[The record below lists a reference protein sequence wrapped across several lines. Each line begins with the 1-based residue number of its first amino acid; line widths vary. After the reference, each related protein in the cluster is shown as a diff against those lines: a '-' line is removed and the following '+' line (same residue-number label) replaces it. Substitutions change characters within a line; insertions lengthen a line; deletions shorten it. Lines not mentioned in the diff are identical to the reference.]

1 MVGRKRGIRPFR
13 LPFRTPRGG
22 RSLSPIIAISKDST
36 GDAQRMNAE
45 VGLDFP
51 VLSDPSMEMISRY
64 GMMGEGMPMADMGY
78 VLIDASGRVRV
89 RRIDR
94 QFGEHAGEIVNALQE
109 AVRVGAGSK

>member
-1 MVGRKRGIRPFR
+1 MQLGKLRSEIARFR
-13 LPFRTPRGG
+13 ALGAEVF
-22 RSLSPIIAISKDST
+22 AISKDSAA
-36 GDAQRMNAE
+36 DAQRIVAE

-94 QFGEHAGEIVNALQE
+94 QFGEHAAEIVNALQQT
-109 AVRVGAGSK
+109 VRVGPGGK